1 MPTIKEDIFIHIFS
15 CYAYANN
22 RKGETKMGITVYVG
36 ASGKLTVRLP
46 ISKLAD
52 KESLEQLSKTMQQI
66 RNDKNKSVV

>member
-22 RKGETKMGITVYVG
+22 RKGETTMGITVYVD

-52 KESLEQLSKTMQQI
+52 KESLEQLYKTMQQI

>member
-22 RKGETKMGITVYVG
+22 RKGETTMGITVYVG
-36 ASGKLTVRLP
+36 ASGELTVRLP
-46 ISKLAD
+46 ISELAD

>member
-1 MPTIKEDIFIHIFS
+1 
-15 CYAYANN
+15 
-22 RKGETKMGITVYVG
+22 MGITVYVG
-36 ASGKLTVRLP
+36 SSGKLTVRLP